1 MRAERLRIHGIAPWK
16 PGREGVGRTVFAARE
31 DPQHAAG
38 RVSPRRR
45 RLRGLLLGGLLL
57 PSGRHG
63 PAGPPGREPL
73 LLTPISFWHDD
84 VSEAGTREKLRR
96 RVDRFRALREE
107 RRDVLLIRSC
117 ACTREA
123 EDLAALYRVLSGR
136 LGAPEPAGRRVL
148 LAAVVDGQPAFEG
161 PLRVPGWPAVA
172 AFLQPLADEGAAL
185 EGLGYRRAIA
195 AAVDAALD
203 APEGRDAAAGFG
215 LGEGVGALE
224 PSRLHPCDAG
234 MRSGYEG
241 LACFEDD
248 PEALHVDLGASDA
261 SLPAPSG

>member
-63 PAGPPGREPL
+63 PAGPPGRD
-73 LLTPISFWHDD
+73 TPISFWHDD